1 MLSQILSFSWQLPK
15 WCFPLTPLL
24 YYLKVFFLLLFSLHC
39 IVVATEKADN
49 EFSPSK
55 KHLSD
60 CRLQARSTKELFKSQ
75 SYKNSFV
82 LKKKSLSFFGDN
94 TDLVPQIYR
103 HLSVL
108 YENKV
113 IY

>member
-1 MLSQILSFSWQLPK
+1 MAITKMVFSSHT
-15 WCFPLTPLL
+15 LTLL
-24 YYLKVFFLLLFSLHC
+24 LKSVFLLLFSLHC

-94 TDLVPQIYR
+94 TDLVPQINR
-103 HLSVL
+103 QLSVL